1 MDMDPRWHAVDAYFP
16 SAFVPADPALESAL
30 ESNAA
35 AGLPAYDI
43 SPLQGQLLGI
53 LVQAAN
59 ARRVL
64 EIGTLGGYSTIWL
77 ARAVGPSGS
86 VITLELEPAYAQ
98 VAAENIARA
107 GLDDRVSI
115 RIGRATE
122 SLASLVADGAEPFD
136 VVFIDADKPSNRE
149 YLSWA
154 LKLSRPGTMIL
165 VDNVVREGAVADASS
180 TDPEVLGARD
190 VIALLA
196 REPRVRATAVQT
208 VGVKGYDGF
217 AIAIVQES

>member
-1 MDMDPRWHAVDAYFP
+1 MDMDRRWQAVDAYFA
-16 SAFVPADPALESAL
+16 SAFLPADPALESAL

-43 SPLQGQLLGI
+43 SPLQGQLLGV
-53 LVQAAN
+53 LVEAAN

-77 ARAVGPSGS
+77 GRAVGPGGS
-86 VITLELEPAYAQ
+86 VISLELEPAYAQ
-98 VAAENIARA
+98 VAAANVARA
-107 GLDDRVSI
+107 GLADRVSI
-115 RIGRATE
+115 RVGPATE
-122 SLASLVADGAEPFD
+122 SLAGLVADGAEPFD
-136 VVFIDADKPSNRE
+136 VVFIDADKPNNCE
-149 YLSWA
+149 YLAWA

-165 VDNVVREGAVADASS
+165 VDNVVREGEVVDASS

-190 VIALLA
+190 AIALLA
-196 REPRVRATAVQT
+196 REPRVRAAAVQT

-217 AIAIVQES
+217 AIAIVQST

>member
-1 MDMDPRWHAVDAYFP
+1 MDPRWQAVDAYLEG
-16 SAFVPADPALESAL
+16 AFLAADPALASAL

-77 ARAVGPSGS
+77 ARAVGPGGS
-86 VITLELEPAYAQ
+86 VITLELEAAYAQ
-98 VAAENIARA
+98 VAAVNVARA
-107 GLDDRVSI
+107 GLADRVSI
-115 RIGRATE
+115 RIGRATD
-122 SLASLVADGAEPFD
+122 SLASLVAEGTEPFD
-136 VVFIDADKPSNRE
+136 VVFIDADKPSNCE

-154 LKLSRPGTMIL
+154 LKLSRPGTTIV
-165 VDNVVREGAVADASS
+165 VDNVVREGEVADASS

-217 AIAIVQES
+217 AIAVVQER

>member
-1 MDMDPRWHAVDAYFP
+1 MDPRWQAVDAYLEG
-16 SAFVPADPALESAL
+16 AFLSADPALASAL

-77 ARAVGPSGS
+77 ARAVGPGGS

-98 VAAENIARA
+98 VAAVNVARA
-107 GLDDRVSI
+107 GLADRVSI
-115 RIGRATE
+115 RIGRATD
-122 SLASLVADGAEPFD
+122 SLASLVAEGTEPFD
-136 VVFIDADKPSNRE
+136 VVFIDADKPSNCE

-154 LKLSRPGTMIL
+154 LKLSRPGTTIV
-165 VDNVVREGAVADASS
+165 VDNVVREGEVADASS

-217 AIAIVQES
+217 AIAVVQER

>member
-1 MDMDPRWHAVDAYFP
+1 MDMEGRWQAVDAYFA
-16 SAFVPADPALESAL
+16 SAFVAADSALESAL

-43 SPLQGQLLGI
+43 SPLQGQLLSV
-53 LVQAAN
+53 LVEAAN

-86 VITLELEPAYAQ
+86 VTTLELDPAYAQ
-98 VAAENIARA
+98 VAAANVARA
-107 GLDDRVSI
+107 GLADRVSI
-115 RIGRATE
+115 RIGQATE
-122 SLASLVADGAEPFD
+122 SLEALVRAGAEPFD
-136 VVFIDADKPSNRE
+136 VVFIDADKPSNGQ

-165 VDNVVREGAVADASS
+165 VDNVVREGAVADASC

-196 REPRVRATAVQT
+196 SEPRVRATAVQT

-217 AIAIVQES
+217 AIAIVQEI

>member
-1 MDMDPRWHAVDAYFP
+1 MDMDARWHAVDAYFA
-16 SAFVPADPALESAL
+16 SAFLATDPGLESAIA
-30 ESNAA
+30 SNTA

-53 LVQAAN
+53 LVEASN

-77 ARAVGPSGS
+77 GRAVGPGGS
-86 VITLELEPAYAQ
+86 VISLELEPAYAQ

-107 GLDDRVSI
+107 GLADRVSI
-115 RIGRATE
+115 RVGPATE
-122 SLASLVADGAEPFD
+122 SLAALVVDGAEPFD
-136 VVFIDADKPSNRE
+136 VVFIDADKPSNCE

-165 VDNVVREGAVADASS
+165 VDNVVREGEVADASS

-190 VIALLA
+190 AIALLA

-208 VGVKGYDGF
+208 VGAKGYDGF
-217 AIAIVQES
+217 AIAIVQAS

>member
-1 MDMDPRWHAVDAYFP
+1 METDPRWHAVDAYLS
-16 SAFVPADPALESAL
+16 SAFLAADPALESAL

-43 SPLQGQLLGI
+43 SPLQGQLLGV
-53 LVQAAN
+53 LVEAAK

-77 ARAVGPSGS
+77 ARAVGPNGS
-86 VITLELEPAYAQ
+86 VISLELEPTYAQ

-107 GLDDRVSI
+107 GLADRVSI
-115 RIGRATE
+115 RIGPATE
-122 SLASLVADGAEPFD
+122 SLAALVVDGVAPFD
-136 VVFIDADKPSNRE
+136 VVFIDADKPSNCD

-154 LKLSRPGTMIL
+154 LKLSRPGTMII
-165 VDNVVREGAVADASS
+165 VDNVVREGEVADASS
-180 TDPEVLGARD
+180 TDPEVRGARD
-190 VIALLA
+190 AIAMLA
-196 REPRVRATAVQT
+196 REPRLRATAVQT

-217 AIAIVQES
+217 ALAVVQQM

>member
-1 MDMDPRWHAVDAYFP
+1 MDMAGRWQAVDAYFA
-16 SAFVPADPALESAL
+16 SAFLAADPALESAL
-30 ESNAA
+30 KSNAA

-43 SPLQGQLLGI
+43 SPLQGQLLGV
-53 LVQAAN
+53 LVEATN

-86 VITLELEPAYAQ
+86 VTTLELEPAYAQ
-98 VAAENIARA
+98 VAAENVARA
-107 GLDDRVSI
+107 GLADRVSI
-115 RIGRATE
+115 RIGPATE
-122 SLASLVADGAEPFD
+122 SLAALVVDGAEPFD
-136 VVFIDADKPSNRE
+136 IVFIDADKPSNRE

-165 VDNVVREGAVADASS
+165 VDNVVREGEVADASS

-196 REPRVRATAVQT
+196 SEPRVRATAVQT

-217 AIAIVQES
+217 AIAIVQEI

>member
-1 MDMDPRWHAVDAYFP
+1 MDMDPRWHAVDAYFA

>member
-1 MDMDPRWHAVDAYFP
+1 MDMDDRWQAVDAYF
-16 SAFVPADPALESAL
+16 AGAVLAADPALASAL

-35 AGLPAYDI
+35 AGLPAYDV
-43 SPLQGQLLGI
+43 SPLQGQLLGV
-53 LVQAAN
+53 LVEAAN

-64 EIGTLGGYSTIWL
+64 EIGTLGGFSTIWL

-86 VITLELEPAYAQ
+86 VTTLELEPDYAR
-98 VAAENIARA
+98 VAAVNVARA
-107 GLDDRVSI
+107 GLADRVSI
-115 RIGRATE
+115 RIGRAAE
-122 SLASLVADGAEPFD
+122 SLAALAAEGVEPFD
-136 VVFIDADKPSNRE
+136 LVFIDADKPSNRE

-165 VDNVVREGAVADASS
+165 VDNVVRDGAVADASS

-190 VIALLA
+190 AIALLA

-217 AIAIVQES
+217 AIAIVREV

>member
-1 MDMDPRWHAVDAYFP
+1 MDMEGRWQAVDAYFA
-16 SAFVPADPALESAL
+16 SAFLAPDPALESAL

-35 AGLPAYDI
+35 AGLPAHDI
-43 SPLQGQLLGI
+43 SPLQGQLLGV
-53 LVQAAN
+53 LVEAAK

-77 ARAVGPSGS
+77 ARAVGPGGS
-86 VITLELEPAYAQ
+86 VTTLELEPAYAQ
-98 VAAENIARA
+98 VAAANVARA
-107 GLDDRVSI
+107 GWADRVSI
-115 RIGRATE
+115 RIGPATE
-122 SLASLVADGAEPFD
+122 SLDALVKAGAEPFD
-136 VVFIDADKPSNRE
+136 VVFIDADKPSNGE

-165 VDNVVREGAVADASS
+165 VDNVVREGEVADASS

-190 VIALLA
+190 IIALLA
-196 REPRVRATAVQT
+196 SEPRVRATAVQT

-217 AIAIVQES
+217 AIAIVQEV